1 VVMKLDHRPAE
12 PSGRIHRK
20 VESIEQKL
28 LDEDWVSAKWRVD
41 RSERPEARAVGHV
54 LAQQLVEAG
63 KQVLDVW
70 AILAAG

>member
-1 VVMKLDHRPAE
+1 
-12 PSGRIHRK
+12 
-20 VESIEQKL
+20 
-28 LDEDWVSAKWRVD
+28 
-41 RSERPEARAVGHV
+41 VGHV